1 MIQIR
6 RRRVL
11 YAVNVRD
18 AFSRPT
24 ARSAGQFPVSPA
36 DSTPPDAAALAL
48 LIIRVAGS
56 RDRQAFAALFRHFA
70 PRVKAYLLKTGLT
83 IPTAEELAQEVM
95 LNLWRKAEQF
105 DPRLAAPASW
115 IFAIARN
122 ARLDHLRRQRNLP
135 PAPEDEAL
143 TPSAETTTL
152 AAERDGRI
160 ATALG
165 TLTQDQQHILSLS
178 FFDDLPHAAIAARL
192 NLPLGTVKS
201 RIRLGLARLRL
212 LLGETP

>member
-1 MIQIR
+1 
-6 RRRVL
+6 
-11 YAVNVRD
+11 
-18 AFSRPT
+18 
-24 ARSAGQFPVSPA
+24 
-36 DSTPPDAAALAL
+36 
-48 LIIRVAGS
+48 
-56 RDRQAFAALFRHFA
+56 
-70 PRVKAYLLKTGLT
+70 
-83 IPTAEELAQEVM
+83 M